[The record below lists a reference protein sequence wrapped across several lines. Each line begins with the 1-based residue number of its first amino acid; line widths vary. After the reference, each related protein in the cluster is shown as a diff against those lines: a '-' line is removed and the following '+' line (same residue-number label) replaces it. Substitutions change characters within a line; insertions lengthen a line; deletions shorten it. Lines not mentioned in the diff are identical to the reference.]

1 MSELEADV
9 INIYLSANRPAGS
22 NIDVYYKTLAAGS
35 DVDFNSLDWVAI
47 NPVDAIPTSDDASVF
62 SEVKYTVDP
71 VPTGSFG
78 SMAFKIILRSKNSSK
93 TPTIKDFRAIAAT

>member
-1 MSELEADV
+1 M
-9 INIYLSANRPAGS
+9 
-22 NIDVYYKTLAAGS
+22 YYKTLAAGS

-47 NPVDAIPTSDDASVF
+47 NPVDAIPTSDDASGF
-62 SEVKYTVDP
+62 YEVKYTVDP